1 MDTIEKVYCTGH
13 DNNDALVAALASKNN
28 CDPMAMAAMMN
39 QNDYMNNPFA
49 YLIWMIFA
57 MRMWN
62 NQDGNQGN
70 AIQSQLD
77 AMRSQIAG
85 NQNSSLVMD
94 AIRGNANAITQLASN
109 LNCDFNALN
118 NAICCVRSG
127 IQEVAGNVNFSA
139 ERVIN
144 AINLGDANLTSALQ
158 NCCCQT
164 QQNIIKIG
172 YENQLGQ
179 KDIVNQMQTG
189 FSQTNSGLERA
200 ASNLGFQMSQIA
212 CDLKTNANANT
223 QRIVI
228 RHSDDDNQNSKYV
241 ANLQKNEDGSYSAS
255 VGVVKEDGYND
266 YVSKHGLHFTKA
278 LQEYASKQMVNSNN
292 QEHTWTSEQV
302 QNVCNVLNLKI
313 PNTSTIEDVT
323 YTANMAYADFYP
335 ELLNEHQCIKYAA
348 AVANDKDGYTG
359 IQFCR
364 WVADVVGKKENIDW
378 DKFK

>member
-1 MDTIEKVYCTGH
+1 MRTRVGLLLPLGGIYQGLRSNTLFRLNGTRIIPVLVPYCFTIKLVNLDTIEKVYCTGH

-62 NQDGNQGN
+62 NNDDHQGN

-77 AMRSQIAG
+77 AMRSQIAD

-164 QQNIIKIG
+164 QQNIIKMG

-179 KDIVNQMQTG
+179 KDIVNQMQAG

-200 ASNLGFQMSQIA
+200 TSNLGFQMSQIA

-223 QRIVI
+223 QRIVDVLNN
-228 RHSDDDNQNSKYV
+228 HWQSD
-241 ANLQKNEDGSYSAS
+241 LQQR
-255 VGVVKEDGYND
+255 YND
-266 YVSKHGLHFTKA
+266 ARLELSQQKQNATLITA
-278 LQEYASKQMVNSNN
+278 LK
-292 QEHTWTSEQV
+292 TT
-302 QNVCNVLNLKI
+302 
-313 PNTSTIEDVT
+313 
-323 YTANMAYADFYP
+323 
-335 ELLNEHQCIKYAA
+335 AA
-348 AVANDKDGYTG
+348 A
-359 IQFCR
+359 
-364 WVADVVGKKENIDW
+364 
-378 DKFK
+378 

>member
-1 MDTIEKVYCTGH
+1 MYYGSTFIRLNGTRIIPVLVPYCFTIKLVNSGH

-39 QNDYMNNPFA
+39 QNDCMNNPFA

-62 NQDGNQGN
+62 NNDDHQGN

-77 AMRSQIAG
+77 AMRSQIAD

-164 QQNIIKIG
+164 QQNIIKMG

-223 QRIVI
+223 QRIVDVLNN
-228 RHSDDDNQNSKYV
+228 HWQSD
-241 ANLQKNEDGSYSAS
+241 LQQR
-255 VGVVKEDGYND
+255 YND
-266 YVSKHGLHFTKA
+266 ARLELSQQKQNATLIAA
-278 LQEYASKQMVNSNN
+278 LK
-292 QEHTWTSEQV
+292 TT
-302 QNVCNVLNLKI
+302 
-313 PNTSTIEDVT
+313 
-323 YTANMAYADFYP
+323 
-335 ELLNEHQCIKYAA
+335 AA
-348 AVANDKDGYTG
+348 A
-359 IQFCR
+359 
-364 WVADVVGKKENIDW
+364 
-378 DKFK
+378 

>member
-77 AMRSQIAG
+77 AMRSQISD

-94 AIRGNANAITQLASN
+94 AIRGNAGAINQLASN

-118 NAICCVRSG
+118 SAICCVKSG

-144 AINLGDANLTSALQ
+144 
-158 NCCCQT
+158 
-164 QQNIIKIG
+164 
-172 YENQLGQ
+172 
-179 KDIVNQMQTG
+179 
-189 FSQTNSGLERA
+189 
-200 ASNLGFQMSQIA
+200 LGFQMSQMA
-212 CDLKTNANANT
+212 CDLKTNANTNT
-223 QRIVI
+223 QRIVDVLNN
-228 RHSDDDNQNSKYV
+228 HWNAD
-241 ANLQKNEDGSYSAS
+241 LQQR
-255 VGVVKEDGYND
+255 YND
-266 YVSKHGLHFTKA
+266 ARLELSQQKQNATLIAA
-278 LQEYASKQMVNSNN
+278 LK
-292 QEHTWTSEQV
+292 TT
-302 QNVCNVLNLKI
+302 
-313 PNTSTIEDVT
+313 T
-323 YTANMAYADFYP
+323 TA
-335 ELLNEHQCIKYAA
+335 
-348 AVANDKDGYTG
+348 TT
-359 IQFCR
+359 
-364 WVADVVGKKENIDW
+364 
-378 DKFK
+378 

>member
-1 MDTIEKVYCTGH
+1 MTGFTTPPSTTCSIMYCDRTLSLLDGIYQDSRSNTLFKLNGTRIIPVLVPYCFTIKLVNLDTIEKVYCTGH

-62 NQDGNQGN
+62 NQDDHQGN

-77 AMRSQIAG
+77 AMRSQIAD

-94 AIRGNANAITQLASN
+94 AIRGNANAITQLASS

-164 QQNIIKIG
+164 QQNIIKMG

-189 FSQTNSGLERA
+189 FSYTNAGLERA
-200 ASNLGFQMSQIA
+200 ASNLGFQMSQMA

-223 QRIVI
+223 QRIVDVLNN
-228 RHSDDDNQNSKYV
+228 HWQSD
-241 ANLQKNEDGSYSAS
+241 LQQR
-255 VGVVKEDGYND
+255 YND
-266 YVSKHGLHFTKA
+266 ARLELSQQKQNATLIAA
-278 LQEYASKQMVNSNN
+278 LK
-292 QEHTWTSEQV
+292 T
-302 QNVCNVLNLKI
+302 
-313 PNTSTIEDVT
+313 
-323 YTANMAYADFYP
+323 TATA
-335 ELLNEHQCIKYAA
+335 
-348 AVANDKDGYTG
+348 
-359 IQFCR
+359 
-364 WVADVVGKKENIDW
+364 
-378 DKFK
+378 